1 MENNNRF
8 NISQKDLVELR
19 QYLDMLHG
27 NRLRNVVN
35 YGDDEE
41 KFQNDIKELLQ
52 YIHELMKDEFH
63 AIFLKRVQAGVYYGE
78 YKKGIQL
85 KKGVINLN
93 NEDGLKRIFDS
104 IQDEFQENFVLGAE
118 HNCIEGWTPLSCIGD
133 NVVLKVESIEEYDKN
148 WFYQY
153 THNDKGKNK

>member
-1 MENNNRF
+1 MENNNNF

-19 QYLDMLHG
+19 EYLNMLHG
-27 NRLRNVVN
+27 NRIKNVVN

-63 AIFLKRVQAGVYYGE
+63 VIFLKRVQAGVYYGE
-78 YKKGIQL
+78 YNKGSKLKKGI
-85 KKGVINLN
+85 INLN

-104 IQDEFQENFVLGAE
+104 IQDEFQENFELGAE
-118 HNCIEGWTPLSCIGD
+118 HNDMDGWSPLSTIGD
-133 NVVLKVESIEEYDKN
+133 NLVLKVESDEIYDKN
-148 WFYQY
+148 WFYEY
-153 THNDKGKNK
+153 THSDKGKNK